1 VDVVHQE
8 LDVSRVAEGPD
19 QQSDGRTD
27 GDEHCDLRDPGVL
40 LGPEHPLEDVEDA
53 DVGGP
58 DQASPEAHEGDE
70 PNERAIEVREP
81 GVHDETS

>member
-1 VDVVHQE
+1 
-8 LDVSRVAEGPD
+8 
-19 QQSDGRTD
+19 
-27 GDEHCDLRDPGVL
+27 VL
-40 LGPEHPLEDVEDA
+40 LGPEHPLEDVEAA